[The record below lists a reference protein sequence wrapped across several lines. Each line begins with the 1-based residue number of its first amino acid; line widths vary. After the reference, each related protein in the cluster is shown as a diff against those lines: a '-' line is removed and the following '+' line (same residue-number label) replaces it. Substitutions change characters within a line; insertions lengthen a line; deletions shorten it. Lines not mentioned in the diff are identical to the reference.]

1 MVFRLFFVL
10 LQTVMTYKHFI
21 AAVVAATMI
30 ACGGEGGGEQIGF
43 ETVKVERSVGI
54 TNENDA
60 PQCTVSLQLAAAKGE
75 PTERTKAVNETI
87 AQQLLG
93 IEGVGLKEAADSF
106 ANKYTADYR
115 RNMAPLYR
123 EDRGDAAK
131 RAWYEY
137 HYNITSET
145 KAGRSGVT
153 VYTATVDYYEG
164 GVHGI
169 TQRLLM
175 NFDNRTGQMLTLD
188 DVFVPGYRQTLC
200 DLLLK
205 ALLKKTETENV
216 DELRAKGYL
225 YATDIFA
232 PENFELGEDAV
243 TFVYNHY
250 EIAPYD
256 AGQVELVIDNDEL
269 KDIWK

>member
-1 MVFRLFFVL
+1 MR
-10 LQTVMTYKHFI
+10 YKHLL

-30 ACGGEGGGEQIGF
+30 ACGSEGGGEQLDF

-54 TNENDA
+54 TNENGA
-60 PQCTVSLQLAAAKGE
+60 PQCAVSLQLEAAKSE
-75 PTERTKAVNETI
+75 PAERTKAVNETI
-87 AQQLLG
+87 AEQLLG
-93 IEGVGLKEAADSF
+93 IEGCTLQQAADSF

-123 EDRGDAAK
+123 EDRGDPAK

-145 KAGRSGVT
+145 KAGRSDVT

-164 GVHGI
+164 GAHGI

-175 NFDNRTGQMLTLD
+175 NFDNQSGRLLTLD

-225 YATDIFA
+225 YATDMFA

-256 AGQVELVIDNDEL
+256 AGIVELVIDNDDLKEL
-269 KDIWK
+269 WK